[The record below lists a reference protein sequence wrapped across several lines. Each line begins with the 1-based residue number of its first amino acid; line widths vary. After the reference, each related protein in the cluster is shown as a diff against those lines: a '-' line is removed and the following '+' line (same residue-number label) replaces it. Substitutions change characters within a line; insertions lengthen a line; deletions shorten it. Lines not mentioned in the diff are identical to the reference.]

1 MLFIFGEIGDHTDWL
16 VDEDWLNV
24 VLFNG
29 VGEVC
34 SDWLDTFDGGGD
46 GGDECKRES

>member
-1 MLFIFGEIGDHTDWL
+1 M
-16 VDEDWLNV
+16 

-46 GGDECKRES
+46 GGDECAYVYDVLLYSVPVSVVGC